1 MCANRVQISNQ
12 LTMEKKFAKSG
23 KQFEMSIY
31 LDTRRTKADE
41 YYPLKIKVYTPKPKK
56 RKYYSV
62 GIDMNKETYEKVFL
76 SVKPRKAEKEI
87 RIQVESLLHKYIE
100 VANRLDN
107 FTFESFENLLFK
119 PEGDVKDVFY
129 LYQQKIKTLELE
141 KREATKH
148 TYEASVKSIKKF
160 LKANRKR
167 DPKHLFVQDITVE
180 WLKNFEKWMLEKGN
194 SKTTVGYY
202 LRTLRHIFN
211 TIKTDH
217 YPFGKNGYVIPK
229 GTNKKK
235 ALDKHQLKLLFEGKP
250 ENQFQQRAKDFWFF
264 SYLCKGM
271 NMKDILY
278 LKWKNVNGDFLEFVR
293 EKTKDT
299 TDEQI
304 VIRVPLME
312 HSKKVI
318 KVYGVTSGD
327 REEYVFPILHKEMAE
342 GEKLKAKQNFTRLVN
357 QHMKRYAEKLGIK
370 ENVSTYTARHSF
382 ATMAIRNNASIEYV
396 GESLGHADIK
406 TTKAYIKSFLDD
418 ESDKKM
424 IGNLVDFG

>member
-1 MCANRVQISNQ
+1 
-12 LTMEKKFAKSG
+12 MEKKLAKSG
-23 KQFEMSIY
+23 KQFEMTIY
-31 LDTRRTKADE
+31 LDTRRTKADGF
-41 YYPLKIKVYTPKPKK
+41 YPLKIKVYTPMPKR

-62 GIDMNKETYEKVFL
+62 GMDMDEVTYEKVFL
-76 SVKPRKAEKEI
+76 SVKPRKAEKQI
-87 RIQVESLLHKYIE
+87 RIQIESLLHKYIE

-129 LYQQKIKTLELE
+129 LYQQKIKALELE

-148 TYEASVKSIKKF
+148 TYEASLKAIKKF
-160 LKANRKR
+160 LTANRRKR
-167 DPKHLFVQDITVE
+167 EPKNLYIQDITVE
-180 WLKNFEKWMLEKGN
+180 WLKNFEKWMLDKGN
-194 SKTTVGYY
+194 TKTTVGYY

-235 ALDKHQLKLLFEGKP
+235 ALDKHQLKLLFEGEP
-250 ENQFQQRAKDFWFF
+250 QNQFQQRAKDFWFF

-278 LKWKNVNGDFLEFVR
+278 LKRKNVNGDFLEFVR

-299 TDEQI
+299 TDDQI
-304 VIRVPLME
+304 VIRVPLLK

-318 KVYGVTSGD
+318 KLYGATSGD
-327 REEYVFPILHKEMAE
+327 REEYVFPILHKEMGE
-342 GEKLKAKQNFTRLVN
+342 GEKLKAKQNFTRFVN
-357 QHMKRYAEKLGIK
+357 QHMKRYAEKSGIK
-370 ENVSTYTARHSF
+370 DNVSTYTARHSF
-382 ATMAIRNNASIEYV
+382 ATMAIRNNASTEYV

-406 TTKAYIKSFLDD
+406 TIKAYIKSFLDD
-418 ESDKKM
+418 ESDREMLGKLM
-424 IGNLVDFG
+424 DFN